1 MRHRESRSARPK
13 SLQQSSTRSPRSRSR
28 SSPPPTA
35 TLRSD
40 RGGSDGAEGDPRWPP
55 STAAEGHPRSHC
67 DRARRMGVTERS
79 RSIVRSPHPIRHAG
93 GGAPINSRV
102 VAAWGSLVQLVPLA
116 FLAIF
121 LFILSMPV
129 DAPSGQPG
137 VAEYRATGTWY
148 VFALTIALGL
158 AGLLATVSRTAA
170 TVAALLTVGTL
181 AYGLR
186 LWLPGVNSNLVSF
199 VGKFVVAL
207 SVVSIAGAAL
217 RFLAWRRAAKSQLS
231 GQP

>member
-1 MRHRESRSARPK
+1 M
-13 SLQQSSTRSPRSRSR
+13 
-28 SSPPPTA
+28 
-35 TLRSD
+35 
-40 RGGSDGAEGDPRWPP
+40 
-55 STAAEGHPRSHC
+55 
-67 DRARRMGVTERS
+67 
-79 RSIVRSPHPIRHAG
+79 
-93 GGAPINSRV
+93 NSRV
-102 VAAWGSLVQLVPLA
+102 AAAWGSLVQLVPLA

-129 DAPSGQPG
+129 DAPGGQPG

-170 TVAALLTVGTL
+170 IAAALLTMGTL
-181 AYGLR
+181 AYGLI
-186 LWLPGVNSNLVSF
+186 LWLPGVNSHIVRF
-199 VGKFVVAL
+199 VGMFVVAL

-217 RFLAWRRAAKSQLS
+217 RFLAWRRADEPQPS

>member
-1 MRHRESRSARPK
+1 M
-13 SLQQSSTRSPRSRSR
+13 
-28 SSPPPTA
+28 
-35 TLRSD
+35 
-40 RGGSDGAEGDPRWPP
+40 
-55 STAAEGHPRSHC
+55 
-67 DRARRMGVTERS
+67 
-79 RSIVRSPHPIRHAG
+79 
-93 GGAPINSRV
+93 NSRV

-148 VFALTIALGL
+148 VFLLTIALGL

-170 TVAALLTVGTL
+170 IVAALLTVGTL
-181 AYGLR
+181 AYGFR
-186 LWLPGVNSNLVSF
+186 LWHPGVNSNVAISILGSL
-199 VGKFVVAL
+199 VVAL

-217 RFLAWRRAAKSQLS
+217 RFLAWRRAGSRS
-231 GQP
+231 